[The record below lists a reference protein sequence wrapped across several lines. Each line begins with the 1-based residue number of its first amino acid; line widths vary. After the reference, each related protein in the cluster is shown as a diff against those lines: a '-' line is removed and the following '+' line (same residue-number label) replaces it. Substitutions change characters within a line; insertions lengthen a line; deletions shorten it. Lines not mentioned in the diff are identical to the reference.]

1 MTPNHRFKHH
11 RRHTPKHGTQ
21 HATKSQCNQKN
32 KKYIGTLSSSQTTT
46 AHPTTNPNQSQRQAA
61 ETKLHTRKHKVK
73 SNQTSQTQN
82 RPQAATLFTLIIPS
96 KRPGRS
102 SATRDNLTTNQ
113 HTPQNTVAHS
123 KRRRLTLTKH
133 SQQRKHAPHH
143 RTYFIMSANG
153 SFPNRHLTNQLFIES
168 VWRGVVGLAD
178 SHKVTHTPTTTQIAS
193 PDNIFTTSYQGSFGR
208 H

>member
-46 AHPTTNPNQSQRQAA
+46 AHPN
-61 ETKLHTRKHKVK
+61 
-73 SNQTSQTQN
+73 
-82 RPQAATLFTLIIPS
+82 
-96 KRPGRS
+96 
-102 SATRDNLTTNQ
+102 
-113 HTPQNTVAHS
+113 TPQNTVAHS

-143 RTYFIMSANG
+143 RTYFIMSASG
-153 SFPNRHLTNQLFIES
+153 SFPNRHLTNQLFTES

-193 PDNIFTTSYQGSFGR
+193 SDSIFITSYQGSFGLR
-208 H
+208 LHVPRRTA

>member
-11 RRHTPKHGTQ
+11 HRHTPKHGTQ

-46 AHPTTNPNQSQRQAA
+46 AHPN
-61 ETKLHTRKHKVK
+61 
-73 SNQTSQTQN
+73 
-82 RPQAATLFTLIIPS
+82 
-96 KRPGRS
+96 
-102 SATRDNLTTNQ
+102 
-113 HTPQNTVAHS
+113 TPQNTVAHS

-143 RTYFIMSANG
+143 RTYFVMSASG
-153 SFPNRHLTNQLFIES
+153 SFPNRHLTNQLFTES

-193 PDNIFTTSYQGSFGR
+193 SDSIFTTSYQGSFGLR
-208 H
+208 LHVPRRTVRASRVPPAMRIQLLAASRPRALGRG